1 MDQNDEESVNG
12 MLGTESHII
21 LRNPAFSSRE
31 KVTLKKIRAF
41 PLEEDFRSAFDRER
55 NERGITD
62 VECYQRAQIDR
73 RLFWSIFHRAGYK
86 PKKRTAIA
94 LILTLK
100 PDLRLMDD
108 LLNRLGYCLTHS
120 DRADVVIEACLSKKI
135 FRIED
140 VNSILSS
147 MELPVLGSKLD

>member
-1 MDQNDEESVNG
+1 MISA
-12 MLGTESHII
+12 ESHII
-21 LRNPAFSSRE
+21 LRNPAFSSSE
-31 KVTLKKIRAF
+31 KVTLKKIQAF
-41 PLEEDFRSAFDRER
+41 PLEEDFRSAFERER
-55 NERGITD
+55 AQRGISD

-100 PDLRLMDD
+100 PDLKLMDD

-120 DRADVVIEACLSKKI
+120 DRSDVVIEACLSKRI
-135 FRIED
+135 FRIENI
-140 VNSILSS
+140 NSILSS
-147 MELPVLGSKLD
+147 MDLPILGSKLD